1 MLFYEIKINYVRQT
15 GEDQPRNE
23 KETYLVEGLTCA
35 DAEKRLMDEIKP
47 YIFGDCEVP
56 SCKKVQLYDIVANG
70 RPDCRW
76 YKARVEMITIDD
88 NSGME
93 SRKKVSI
100 LLEAQNIKDAMNYL
114 NEYMRNLDC
123 EVVSITRSPI
133 LDVFRSI

>member
-47 YIFGDCEVP
+47 FIFGDCEVP
-56 SCKKVQLYDIVANG
+56 SCKKVQLYDVIQSTG
-70 RPDCRW
+70 GDRW
-76 YKARVEMITIDD
+76 YKARVEVINIDYD
-88 NSGME
+88 GAE
-93 SRKKVSI
+93 SRKAVPV
-100 LLEAQNIKDAMNYL
+100 LIKDKTIRDALQHLQEYL
-114 NEYMRNLDC
+114 SDLDC

-133 LDVFRSI
+133 LDVFRAIN

>member
-70 RPDCRW
+70 RSDCRW

-93 SRKKVSI
+93 SRKTVSI
-100 LLEAQNIKDAMNYL
+100 LLEALNIKDAMNYL
-114 NEYMRNLDC
+114 NEYLRNLDC
-123 EVVSITRSPI
+123 EIVSINRSPI

>member
-56 SCKKVQLYDIVANG
+56 SCKKVQLYDVIQSTG
-70 RPDCRW
+70 GDRW
-76 YKARVEMITIDD
+76 FKARVEMITIDD
-88 NSGME
+88 DGAE
-93 SRKKVSI
+93 SRKAVPV
-100 LLEAQNIKDAMNYL
+100 LIKDKTIRDALRHLQEYL
-114 NEYMRNLDC
+114 SDLDC

-133 LDVFRSI
+133 LDVFRAIN

>member
-1 MLFYEIKINYVRQT
+1 MLFYEIKINYIRKT

-47 YIFGDCEVP
+47 YIFGDCDVP

-88 NSGME
+88 DGAE
-93 SRKKVSI
+93 SRKTVSI
-100 LLEAQNIKDAMNYL
+100 LLEAQNIKDAMHYL
-114 NEYMRNLDC
+114 NEYLSNLDC

>member
-56 SCKKVQLYDIVANG
+56 SCKKVQLYDVIQSTG
-70 RPDCRW
+70 GDRW
-76 YKARVEMITIDD
+76 YKARVEVITIDYY
-88 NSGME
+88 GAE
-93 SRKKVSI
+93 SRKAVPV
-100 LLEAQNIKDAMNYL
+100 LIKDKTIRDALRHLQEYL
-114 NEYMRNLDC
+114 SDLDC

-133 LDVFRSI
+133 LDVFRAIN